1 MHLVLQP
8 NDHAFGGMQ
17 HYVRPQS
24 NKNPGQ
30 LTTKPLPLD
39 NFYFQVPD
47 PPDLQIHS
55 ARWGRG
61 RKRKATKQPK
71 YLGRCRVHRIK

>member
-8 NDHAFGGMQ
+8 NDHASVACNVMFALIQ
-17 HYVRPQS
+17 TRTQVNSP
-24 NKNPGQ
+24 
-30 LTTKPLPLD
+30 KPLPLD
-39 NFYFQVPD
+39 NFYFQAPV

-55 ARWGRG
+55 ACWGGRG
-61 RKRKATKQPK
+61 RKRKATEQPK